1 MSALDIQ
8 EDGSHYKDLPI
19 QPIEYIHANNI
30 PFPEGTVIKY
40 VTRWRNKGGIKDLR
54 KARHVIDLLIELE
67 ERKAK
72 RESPVLTEAAAPDE
86 ANTPT
91 AEPAAEHPTCLV
103 CGKAHP
109 GAMTSFFVELE
120 TDDLDQLEAE
130 LETAAKSESPAAAHF
145 RRVIESQILAEVFRN
160 ARAQPKRAAGR

>member
-40 VTRWRNKGGIKDLR
+40 VTRWRNKGGLKDLR

-67 ERKAK
+67 ERKLK
-72 RESPVLTEAAAPDE
+72 RESPVLNKAPAPTEPDP
-86 ANTPT
+86 AT
-91 AEPAAEHPTCLV
+91 EPAAEHPTCLV

-145 RRVIESQILAEVFRN
+145 RRLIESQILAEIFRG
-160 ARAQPKRAAGR
+160 AQPKRAAGR